1 MVSFKAALV
10 FVPALLS
17 GLVSA
22 APTVEA
28 SRDLPVHA
36 AETYKA
42 RLTCLRNYTGPS
54 KSLTYEKVNDCR
66 VMPYDT
72 IGSIWIPDNIVCT
85 FTVKPGDCYDTVGN
99 FRSKTI
105 FPPGLADIRQWY
117 EPRKADFPGYWHHNA
132 RSIQCGGANF

>member
-1 MVSFKAALV
+1 MRANKA
-10 FVPALLS
+10 
-17 GLVSA
+17 
-22 APTVEA
+22 
-28 SRDLPVHA
+28 DPVD
-36 AETYKA
+36 
-42 RLTCLRNYTGPS
+42 RNYTGPS

-72 IGSIWIPDNIVCT
+72 IGSIWIPSSKNLDLDLQRDPESDRETDIYCT

-105 FPPGLADIRQWY
+105 VPPGLADIRQWY